1 VLNFGVNLW
10 CYPKIKW
17 PIITCHK
24 RHALTF
30 QPSLATGHSLGQGA
44 FYISAIN
51 MENKDTKKVIPQ
63 YNSFHIIVSIDTV
76 DYAESISLM
85 TLRVDLHLPSTE
97 DFLTVITLKINVNC
111 CKAWFCINGNHIWFF
126 ITSFFVTIT
135 LLCSRMH
142 EIY

>member
-1 VLNFGVNLW
+1 
-10 CYPKIKW
+10 
-17 PIITCHK
+17 
-24 RHALTF
+24 
-30 QPSLATGHSLGQGA
+30 
-44 FYISAIN
+44 

-111 CKAWFCINGNHIWFF
+111 CKA
-126 ITSFFVTIT
+126 
-135 LLCSRMH
+135 
-142 EIY
+142 